1 MAGFTFSGEPDEGQV
16 TATGEPEQVGG
27 KLKAYPFGKYVVVV
41 KLTKDDRFVGIEEIR
56 LRKDFLTQK
65 QRMGR
70 IGSHDLDDI
79 YRE

>member
-1 MAGFTFSGEPDEGQV
+1 MAEFSFSGEPDEGQV

-27 KLKAYPFGKYVVVV
+27 KLKACPFGKYVVVV
-41 KLTKDDRFVGIEEIR
+41 RLTKDDRFVRIEEIR

-65 QRMGR
+65 QRTSR
-70 IGSHDLDDI
+70 IGSQDLDDI

>member
-1 MAGFTFSGEPDEGQV
+1 MPGFTFSGEPDEGQA
-16 TATGEPEQVGG
+16 TATGEPEQEGE
-27 KLKAYPFGKYVVVV
+27 KLKACTFGKYVVVV

-56 LRKDFLTQK
+56 IRKDFLTQK